1 MRIISRRMLREF
13 GEANSGAKP
22 ALDSWFHEAKHAD
35 WRTPADIK
43 DQYGNASIVGN
54 NRVVFNIAGNKFR
67 LVVRIDYEFG
77 IMFIRFIGT
86 HSDYDDIDAEEI

>member
-1 MRIISRRMLREF
+1 MRIVSRRKLREF
-13 GEANSGAKP
+13 SDAEPSSKP

-35 WRTPADIK
+35 WRTPANIK
-43 DQYGNASIVGN
+43 EQYGNASIVGN

-77 IMFIRFIGT
+77 IIFIRFIGT
-86 HSDYDDIDAEEI
+86 HADYDDIDVEEI

>member
-13 GEANSGAKP
+13 GEANPGAKS

-43 DQYGNASIVGN
+43 EQYGSASIVGN

-67 LVVRIDYEFG
+67 LIVRIDYEFG
-77 IMFIRFIGT
+77 IIFIRFIGT